1 MATCFRLDGYPNWY
15 KNLKAQKAQIF
26 RRPNAANITHDTPLD
41 NEEHI
46 EPGYENNQPGNI
58 DWTEIIQKEVAK
70 YLKDKIPFSHVNFA
84 QSEYAGMPSH
94 ISLTS
99 HATTALGRGV
109 WIIDTGA
116 STHMSNTFDFLDQPE
131 PIHPLLPVYLPDGTS
146 QFVSHSGSIHL
157 HPKLLLTDV
166 LFLSSFQYNL
176 ISVSKLSASA
186 NIWFIFS
193 SSSCH
198 LQDLRTE
205 SCCEACWF
213 SLHFG

>member
-1 MATCFRLDGYPNWY
+1 MFYGYPNWY

-41 NEEHI
+41 NKEHI

-116 STHMSNTFDFLDQPE
+116 STHMSNTFDFLDQPQ
-131 PIHPLLPVYLPDGTS
+131 PIHPLLPVISLMA
-146 QFVSHSGSIHL
+146 
-157 HPKLLLTDV
+157 LL
-166 LFLSSFQYNL
+166 NL
-176 ISVSKLSASA
+176 LVILAP
-186 NIWFIFS
+186 FIFT
-193 SSSCH
+193 
-198 LQDLRTE
+198 L
-205 SCCEACWF
+205 SCCLLMSF
-213 SLHFG
+213 SYPPSNII